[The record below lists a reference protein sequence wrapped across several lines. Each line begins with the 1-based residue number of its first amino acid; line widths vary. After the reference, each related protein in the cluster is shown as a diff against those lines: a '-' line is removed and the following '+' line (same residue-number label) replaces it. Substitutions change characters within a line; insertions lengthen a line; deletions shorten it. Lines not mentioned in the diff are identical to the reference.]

1 MKAIVPAW
9 RSHSLSQNWFN
20 DFDQIFEKFF
30 EETSQANHLK
40 LACDID
46 ETEKFLLFSFDLP
59 GLDEKDF
66 TIEVK
71 DSILTLQGE
80 RRQQTIEKKGQNY
93 VGRQF
98 GQFSHSFRLPKTVD
112 VDKIEADYTQ
122 GVLKIL
128 LPKLEEDFPKKI
140 EIKPKKGNLLSQLLG
155 TKESM

>member
-9 RSHSLSQNWFN
+9 RAHSLSQNWFN

-30 EETSQANHLK
+30 DETAQANNLK

-46 ETEKFLLFSFDLP
+46 ETEKFLLFSLDLP
-59 GLDEKDF
+59 GLDDNDF
-66 TIEVK
+66 SIEVK

-80 RRQQTIEKKGQNY
+80 RRKQTLDEKGQNY

-98 GQFSHSFRLPKTVD
+98 GRFSHSFRLPKTVD
-112 VDKIEADYTQ
+112 VEKIEADYSQ

-128 LPKLEEDFPKKI
+128 LPKLEQAQPKKI
-140 EIKPKKGNLLSQLLG
+140 EVKPKKGHFLSQLLG
-155 TKESM
+155 TKESV